1 MNFYQLITSKAKHQ
15 LHNSVQ
21 QCKNSAPFKVNEM
34 HDQGCL
40 KRLRVFTFLKTLQVN
55 IELENNDPNII
66 EPLKK
71 IIKRILSLF
80 HTLKNTTKNKP
91 GYKR

>member
-15 LHNSVQ
+15 IHNSVQ

-71 IIKRILSLF
+71 K
-80 HTLKNTTKNKP
+80 
-91 GYKR
+91 